1 MAITTSVET
10 PSPAAA
16 ASRRIVARDTGHRR
30 TRPGSSRSRMTLT
43 ARRNRKSPLLT
54 AAMVLMLIYSL
65 LPLFWLLVNA
75 TKTQADLFSS
85 FGLWFTEPFALWD
98 NVVGVFTYR
107 DGVYGQW
114 MLNTLMYVVLGAG
127 GSTLIASLAGYG
139 LAKFAFPGKK
149 LVFALVLGA
158 IAIPG
163 TALTVPTFLMF
174 SELGLVNTPLAVILP
189 SLISPFGMFLVWTY
203 AQDAVPNE
211 LLEAARMDGA
221 GEFRTFFTISL
232 RLLAPGIVSVLLLE
246 VVGMWN
252 NYFLP
257 LIMLSDPKYY
267 PLTVGLNQW
276 NDRASN
282 PDGGDTIFNLVITGS
297 LIMIIPIII
306 AFLLL
311 QRYWQAGLTS
321 GAVKQ

>member
-1 MAITTSVET
+1 
-10 PSPAAA
+10 
-16 ASRRIVARDTGHRR
+16 
-30 TRPGSSRSRMTLT
+30 
-43 ARRNRKSPLLT
+43 
-54 AAMVLMLIYSL
+54 MVLMLLYSL
-65 LPLFWLLVNA
+65 LPLFWLVVNA
-75 TKTQADLFSS
+75 TKTQSDLFSS
-85 FGLWFTEPFALWD
+85 FGLWFSSPFALWD
-98 NVVGVFTYR
+98 NIAAVFTYR

-114 MLNTLMYVVLGAG
+114 MLNTLMYVVAGAG

-139 LAKFAFPGKK
+139 LAKFTFPGKK
-149 LVFALVLGA
+149 VVFALVLGA

-163 TALTVPTFLMF
+163 TVLTVPTFLMF

-189 SLISPFGMFLVWTY
+189 SLISPFGMFLVWTF
-203 AQDAVPNE
+203 AQDAVPTE

-221 GEFRTFFTISL
+221 GEFRTFFTISW
-232 RLLAPGIVSVLLLE
+232 RLLTPGIVSVLLLE

-306 AFLLL
+306 AFLIL

>member
-1 MAITTSVET
+1 MAIDTSV
-10 PSPAAA
+10 PRHS
-16 ASRRIVARDTGHRR
+16 ASRPASRAGGASSMAPRHGGRR
-30 TRPGSSRSRMTLT
+30 RRPGLR
-43 ARRNRKSPLLT
+43 AYRNRKSPLLT
-54 AAMVLMLIYSL
+54 AAMVLMLLYSL
-65 LPLFWLLVNA
+65 LPLFWLFVNA
-75 TKTQADLFSS
+75 TKTQPDLFSS
-85 FGLWFTEPFALWD
+85 FGLWFTSPFALWD
-98 NVVGVFTYR
+98 NVVAVFTYR

-114 MLNTLMYVVLGAG
+114 MLNTLMYVVAGAG
-127 GSTLIASLAGYG
+127 GSTLIATLAGYG
-139 LAKFAFPGKK
+139 LAKFNFPGKK
-149 LVFALVLGA
+149 VVFALVLGA

-163 TALTVPTFLMF
+163 AALTVPTFLMF
-174 SELGLVNTPLAVILP
+174 SQLGLVNTPFAVILP

-203 AQDAVPNE
+203 AQDSVPNE

-221 GEFRTFFTISL
+221 GEFRTFFTISS

-276 NDRASN
+276 NDRANS
-282 PDGGDTIFNLVITGS
+282 PDSGETIFNLVITGS
-297 LIMIIPIII
+297 LIMIIPIIV

-311 QRYWQAGLTS
+311 QRYWQAGLAS